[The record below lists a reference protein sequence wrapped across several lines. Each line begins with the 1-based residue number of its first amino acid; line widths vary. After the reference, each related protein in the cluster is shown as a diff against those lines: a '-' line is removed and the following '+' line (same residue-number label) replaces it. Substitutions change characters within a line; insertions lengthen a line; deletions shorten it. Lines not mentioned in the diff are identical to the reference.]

1 MSDDASGLGGRL
13 PLLHLQDLS
22 PSQRAAYELVDRQF
36 VPWAEASNF
45 ESNTPDGGLIGPF
58 NSVLYS
64 PEISS
69 AFLAWQTAEEKHTS
83 LDGRVRQVVIL
94 AVGAVWQADYEL
106 YAHAAVGREAGLSE
120 RTISQLSAGEPGDDL
135 SEAEQVAQRFA
146 TQLTVSRRID
156 DDLFA
161 AAKTS
166 FGLKGLM
173 DLINLIGA
181 YQTVC
186 GLLNGFAVPAPKA

>member
-1 MSDDASGLGGRL
+1 MSDDMSGLGGRL
-13 PLLHLQDLS
+13 PILHLNDLS

-36 VPWAEASNF
+36 VPWAEASKF
-45 ESNTPDGGLIGPF
+45 ESKTPDGGLIGPF

-83 LDGRVRQVVIL
+83 LDARVRQVTIL
-94 AVGAVWQADYEL
+94 AVGAVWKADYEL
-106 YAHAAVGREAGLSE
+106 YAHSAVGRKAGLSE
-120 RTISQLSAGEPGDDL
+120 RTISQLSAGESGDDL
-135 SEAEQVAQRFA
+135 SEPEQVAHRFA
-146 TQLTVSRRID
+146 TQLTASRRID

-161 AAKTS
+161 AAENS
-166 FGLKGLM
+166 FGLKGLV

>member
-1 MSDDASGLGGRL
+1 MSDDMSGLGGRL
-13 PLLHLQDLS
+13 PILHLKDLS

-45 ESNTPDGGLIGPF
+45 ESKTANGGLIGPF

-69 AFLAWQTAEEKHTS
+69 AFLAWQAAEEKHTS
-83 LDGRVRQVVIL
+83 LDARVRQVTIL
-94 AVGAVWQADYEL
+94 AVGAVWKADYEL
-106 YAHAAVGREAGLSE
+106 YAHAAVGRKAGLSE

-146 TQLTVSRRID
+146 TQLTASRRVD

-161 AAKTS
+161 AAKNS
-166 FGLKGLM
+166 FGLKGLV
-173 DLINLIGA
+173 DLVNLIGA

>member
-1 MSDDASGLGGRL
+1 MSDDMSGLGGRL
-13 PLLHLQDLS
+13 PLLHLKDLS

-45 ESNTPDGGLIGPF
+45 ESKSPDGGLLGPF

-83 LDGRVRQVVIL
+83 LDARVRQVVIL
-94 AVGAVWQADYEL
+94 AVGAVWKADYEL
-106 YAHAAVGREAGLSE
+106 YAHAAVGRKAGLSE
-120 RTISQLSAGEPGDDL
+120 RTISQLSAGEPGEDL

-146 TQLTVSRRID
+146 TQLTASRRIED
-156 DDLFA
+156 DVFA

-166 FGLKGLM
+166 FGLKGLVDM
-173 DLINLIGA
+173 VNLIGA

-186 GLLNGFAVPAPKA
+186 GLLNGFAVPVPKG

>member
-1 MSDDASGLGGRL
+1 MTDDVSGLGGRL
-13 PLLHLQDLS
+13 TILHLKDLS
-22 PSQRAAYELVDRQF
+22 PSQRAAYEVVDRQF
-36 VPWAEASNF
+36 VPWAEASKF
-45 ESNTPDGGLIGPF
+45 ESKTPDGGLIGPF

-83 LDGRVRQVVIL
+83 LDARVRQVTIL
-94 AVGAVWQADYEL
+94 AVGAVWKADYEL
-106 YAHAAVGREAGLSE
+106 YAHAAVGRKAGLSE

-135 SEAEQVAQRFA
+135 SAAEQVAQRF
-146 TQLTVSRRID
+146 VSRRID

-161 AAKTS
+161 AAKDS
-166 FGLKGLM
+166 FGLKGLV
-173 DLINLIGA
+173 DLVNLIGA

-186 GLLNGFAVPAPKA
+186 GLLNGFVVPAPKA

>member
-1 MSDDASGLGGRL
+1 MSDDMSGLGGRL
-13 PLLHLQDLS
+13 PLLHLKDLS
-22 PSQRAAYELVDRQF
+22 PSQRAAYELIDRQF

-45 ESNTPDGGLIGPF
+45 ESKTADGGLIGPF

-69 AFLAWQTAEEKHTS
+69 AFLAWQKAEEKYTS
-83 LDGRVRQVVIL
+83 LDARVRQVVIL
-94 AVGAVWQADYEL
+94 AVGAVWKADYEL
-106 YAHAAVGREAGLSE
+106 YAHAAVGRKAALSE
-120 RTISQLSAGEPGDDL
+120 RTISQLSAGEPGEDL

-146 TQLTVSRRID
+146 TQLTASRRID

-166 FGLKGLM
+166 FGLKGLVDM
-173 DLINLIGA
+173 VNLIGA

-186 GLLNGFAVPAPKA
+186 GLLNGFAVPAPKG